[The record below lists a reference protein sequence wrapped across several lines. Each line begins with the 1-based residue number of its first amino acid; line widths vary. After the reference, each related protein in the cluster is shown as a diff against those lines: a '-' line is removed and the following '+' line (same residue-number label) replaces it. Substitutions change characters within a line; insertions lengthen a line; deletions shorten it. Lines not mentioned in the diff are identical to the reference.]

1 MHCRARPF
9 SKASRERDSSI
20 RRYLIYAGASAL
32 VAEHWPADSSKD
44 ETTRVSLRMDEL
56 AQQVRAALLEANR
69 NEGMATEL
77 KARLQAIDAALP
89 PGVERHG
96 QPVTR
101 TEIYLD
107 AAELMARG
115 VWAGVWPAEGSGFGW
130 PEGVALRRHFAQR
143 FGSSLDAFV
152 ERAKELAIQEKAWMS
167 FAKTMAEIGRPD
179 EARWAIRQLDV
190 PSRSPGA
197 WQEGCYSRVVAVM
210 LEIGDFREA
219 DRIVGSAPCYQQR
232 AEIAERYARSG
243 EPARAKEIAYEL
255 LPRLPSYMQ
264 ALMQIIDGP
273 SLADTVRPLITAL
286 VLAGERERASREM
299 QEIERFARNE
309 GRYLVSFSGT
319 SLGMAQLAQIYYEI
333 GTEAK
338 ADVLIETAITEHGS
352 ERHPSWSKPFAIA
365 HAKCA
370 SGKSKCLETL
380 LSFSGE
386 TVDRRTGEQI
396 LTWAIK
402 AGRRD
407 ITAEI
412 LGQKFNIAD
421 AWLLNYSKLSLEV
434 FADDEDAAAQT
445 LGMLIESERRSSD
458 RKLLRCIHLL
468 RLAVAMERRD
478 LAVGVAAVIL
488 SRAFS
493 ETSVK
498 ESMDED
504 WEAQPAHRTM
514 MLAGTAS
521 VLAQLQ

>member
-1 MHCRARPF
+1 M
-9 SKASRERDSSI
+9 
-20 RRYLIYAGASAL
+20 G
-32 VAEHWPADSSKD
+32 
-44 ETTRVSLRMDEL
+44 T
-56 AQQVRAALLEANR
+56 
-69 NEGMATEL
+69 
-77 KARLQAIDAALP
+77 
-89 PGVERHG
+89 
-96 QPVTR
+96 
-101 TEIYLD
+101 
-107 AAELMARG
+107 
-115 VWAGVWPAEGSGFGW
+115 
-130 PEGVALRRHFAQR
+130 
-143 FGSSLDAFV
+143 
-152 ERAKELAIQEKAWMS
+152 
-167 FAKTMAEIGRPD
+167 
-179 EARWAIRQLDV
+179 
-190 PSRSPGA
+190 
-197 WQEGCYSRVVAVM
+197 
-210 LEIGDFREA
+210 
-219 DRIVGSAPCYQQR
+219 
-232 AEIAERYARSG
+232 
-243 EPARAKEIAYEL
+243 
-255 LPRLPSYMQ
+255 
-264 ALMQIIDGP
+264 
-273 SLADTVRPLITAL
+273 L
-286 VLAGERERASREM
+286 VLAGDRERASREM
-299 QEIERFARNE
+299 QEIERFAHNE
-309 GRYLVSFSGT
+309 GRHLVSFAGA
-319 SLGMAQLAQIYYEI
+319 SLGIAQLAQIYYEI
-333 GTEAK
+333 GNAAK

-370 SGKSKCLETL
+370 SGKSNCLETL

-445 LGMLIESERRSSD
+445 LGMLIENERRSSD
-458 RKLLRCIHLL
+458 RKLLRCIYLL

-478 LAVGVAAVIL
+478 LAVGAAAVIL

-514 MLAGTAS
+514 MLAETAS